1 MVGRGGVTMERTLQ
15 RGVLVWRHQ
24 ALSLTH
30 CIPKE
35 ETSCCLIWLVSWEEF
50 LLCGELGGAGA
61 CMRMVGSFT
70 VRRSPAPG
78 HGCILQSPLGRNLK
92 HDLRCTST
100 NDTRHHPT
108 PTLYLH
114 TFLFFYSHWRFW
126 PTGQQQNSRKQQGG
140 HTFTWFRHFANI
152 WKCFYC
158 KVMFRNTFVLPQD
171 LYIHFTLDI
180 INCDLRHFPKWG
192 IIDIHRKCH
201 ILYKQAKLLFK
212 TSQQRSLGSDRVKM
226 KIIILKLT
234 SAFVLEN
241 LIKSRPTNKFVQC
254 YLLSRRK
261 IRSVTFSDHFCHFW
275 FVVFVQLYLYE
286 RIIMN
291 CLR

>member
-1 MVGRGGVTMERTLQ
+1 MEVMVGRGGVTMERTLQ

-50 LLCGELGGAGA
+50 LLCGQLGGAGA

-92 HDLRCTST
+92 HYLRCTST

-126 PTGQQQNSRKQQGG
+126 STGQQRNSRKQQGG
-140 HTFTWFRHFANI
+140 HTFTWFRHFAHI
-152 WKCFYC
+152 GFHS
-158 KVMFRNTFVLPQD
+158 KVMFRNFCTSTRFRYTFYFRYHKLW
-171 LYIHFTLDI
+171 FTS
-180 INCDLRHFPKWG
+180 F
-192 IIDIHRKCH
+192 
-201 ILYKQAKLLFK
+201 
-212 TSQQRSLGSDRVKM
+212 SQMRNYWHTQKM
-226 KIIILKLT
+226 
-234 SAFVLEN
+234 
-241 LIKSRPTNKFVQC
+241 PYFVQT
-254 YLLSRRK
+254 S
-261 IRSVTFSDHFCHFW
+261 
-275 FVVFVQLYLYE
+275 
-286 RIIMN
+286 
-291 CLR
+291 